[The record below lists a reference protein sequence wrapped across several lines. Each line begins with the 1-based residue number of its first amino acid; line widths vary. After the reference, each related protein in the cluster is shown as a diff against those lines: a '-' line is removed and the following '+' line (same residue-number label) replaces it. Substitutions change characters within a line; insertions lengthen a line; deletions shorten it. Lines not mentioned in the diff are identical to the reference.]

1 VCFTVS
7 IFASTHVIETD
18 TGSLFDHPEDYT
30 PFFHVSAF
38 THPALPFITSAQPEH
53 IGLPH
58 WGLIPRWTKD
68 EAAAKELRQMTLNA
82 RRETVYDKPSF
93 RDAIVKRRGLLP
105 VNAFVEWRQD
115 GKIKQPHLVRLR
127 GSELFTLGCI
137 WEEWTNK
144 ISGEQQQTFSIVT
157 TDANNLMSYVHNA
170 KQRMPVI
177 IPHDMRQAWLHAED
191 REIVEPL
198 MRPLEDGL
206 LEAYPITREVSRIK
220 MNTTEI
226 ELLEPVG
233 DVRT

>member
-1 VCFTVS
+1 MCFTVS
-7 IFASTHVIETD
+7 IFASAHVIETD
-18 TGSLFDHPEDYT
+18 TGSIFDHPEDYT

-38 THPALPFITSAQPEH
+38 THASLPFITGAQPEH
-53 IGLPH
+53 IGLLQ

-177 IPHDMRQAWLHAED
+177 IPRDMRQAWLHAED

>member
-1 VCFTVS
+1 MCFTVS

-18 TGSLFDHPEDYT
+18 TGSIFDHPEDYT

-38 THPALPFITSAQPEH
+38 THASLPFITGAQPEH
-53 IGLPH
+53 IGLLQ

-177 IPHDMRQAWLHAED
+177 IPRDMRQAWLHAED

>member
-1 VCFTVS
+1 MCFTVS

-18 TGSLFDHPEDYT
+18 TGSIFDHPEDYT

-38 THPALPFITSAQPEH
+38 THASLPFITGAQPEH
-53 IGLPH
+53 IGLLQ

-177 IPHDMRQAWLHAED
+177 IPRDMRQAWLHAED

-220 MNTTEI
+220 MNTTES